1 MFLSPP
7 VASDPSETQNGGDSE
22 GSRDVYR
29 AGACAGG
36 SGDDHGPG
44 LPREPQHG
52 GPRHMGQA
60 VLHPQ
65 EDHEV

>member
-1 MFLSPP
+1 MFLSAQ
-7 VASDPSETQNGGDSE
+7 VASDPSEAEDGGDSE
-22 GSRDVYR
+22 GGGDVHR
-29 AGACAGG
+29 AGPRARG